1 MITRKLLPVNLRTSI
16 TADLFG
22 VHYPFRLE
30 PAIFGLAENLSE
42 DYTGAYWDMYTLS
55 NGGFY
60 MCPSSEDLFSVSS
73 MNGFQGQMSADA
85 LGITACLFAYNH
97 LSFCRIDGFEEVCAK
112 HYDLLRDFM
121 LEHPEAG
128 VILRAID

>member
-1 MITRKLLPVNLRTSI
+1 MITKKLVPVNLRTTI

-42 DYTGAYWDMYTLS
+42 DYTGAYWDMWTLS

-60 MCPSSEDLFSVSS
+60 MCPSCEDLFSVSS
-73 MNGFQGQMSADA
+73 MNGFEDQMSNDA
-85 LGITACLFAYNH
+85 FGITACLYAYNH
-97 LSFCRIDGFEEVCAK
+97 LSFCRIDGFEEVCAE
-112 HYDLLRDFM
+112 HYYDLRDFM

-128 VILRAID
+128 LILRAID

>member
-1 MITRKLLPVNLRTSI
+1 MITRKLVPLNLRTTI

-30 PAIFGLAENLSE
+30 PAIFGLSENLSE

-60 MCPSSEDLFSVSS
+60 MCPSSEDLYRVSS
-73 MNGFQGQMSADA
+73 MNGFEGQMSADA
-85 LGITACLFAYNH
+85 LGITACLFAYSH
-97 LSFCRIDGFEEVCAK
+97 LSFSGQDGFDEVCAE
-112 HYDLLRDFM
+112 HYHRLREFALDHSESRGIFS
-121 LEHPEAG
+121 
-128 VILRAID
+128 AID